1 MVVRRFAL
9 SVGITVLLVAAL
21 AMACSSSDE
30 GDEGTAA
37 TGSSGGQSDSSAA
50 AAAANRQ
57 DDVPTDEAGY
67 KLTQAFETNIQVTST
82 AFNEKRR
89 IPKTNA
95 CREVDFVTGIP
106 SINVKQARENK
117 STPLTWGELPEGTVS
132 VALVVDSDQGTTV
145 GVHKPV
151 YLDPSYFDKFKLGA
165 KWTHWVI
172 WNIPADV
179 KGLDE
184 GVSTTTAALPDIGP
198 QTMQGTN
205 SELEIGYY
213 GPCPPPA
220 VVYHG
225 RPAVD
230 QVKFTY
236 TFTLYALD
244 KMIEGLGPET
254 TKDTLLKAID
264 GSILG
269 SGVVVGEHTATII
282 KKAG

>member
-1 MVVRRFAL
+1 MAPRRFAL
-9 SVGITVLLVAAL
+9 LVGTVVLLVAAL
-21 AMACSSSDE
+21 AMACSSSDD
-30 GDEGTAA
+30 GDGGTAA
-37 TGSSGGQSDSSAA
+37 TESSGGESGAQPAA
-50 AAAANRQ
+50 AADRQ
-57 DDVPTDEAGY
+57 YDVPTDEAGY
-67 KLTQAFETNIQVTST
+67 KLTQTFETNIQVTST
-82 AFNEKRR
+82 VFNEKRR

-95 CREVDFVTGIP
+95 CREVEFVTGVP
-106 SINVKQARENK
+106 STNVKTPRENK
-117 STPLTWGELPEGTVS
+117 STPLTWGDLPEGTVS
-132 VALVVDSDQGTTV
+132 VAIVVDSDQGTTV

-151 YLDPSYFDKFKLGA
+151 YLDPSYFDQFKQGA
-165 KWTHWVI
+165 KWVHWVI

-179 KGLDE
+179 KGLEE

-230 QVKFTY
+230 QVNFTY

-244 KMIEGLGPET
+244 KVIEGLGPET
-254 TKDTLLKAID
+254 TKDALLKTID

-269 SGVVVGEHTATII
+269 SGVAVGEHTATII

>member
-1 MVVRRFAL
+1 MIRRRFAL
-9 SVGITVLLVAAL
+9 MVGIMAMFVAAL
-21 AMACSSSDE
+21 AIACSSSDGGAE
-30 GDEGTAA
+30 TGVAGDEPGAPP
-37 TGSSGGQSDSSAA
+37 AA
-50 AAAANRQ
+50 AA
-57 DDVPTDEAGY
+57 DEESEVPTDEAGY
-67 KLTQAFETNIQVTST
+67 QLVQKFETNVQVTST

-89 IPKTNA
+89 ISKTNA
-95 CREVDFVTGIP
+95 CVEVEFVTGAP
-106 SINVKQARENK
+106 STNVKSKRENK
-117 STPLTWGELPEGTVS
+117 SAPLTWGELPEGTVS

-151 YLDPSYFDKFKLGA
+151 YLDPTYFDKFKKGA
-165 KWTHWVI
+165 KWVHWVI
-172 WNIPADV
+172 WNVPADAG
-179 KGLDE
+179 GLDE
-184 GVSTTTAALPDIGP
+184 GVPTTTAALPDVGP
-198 QTMQGTN
+198 QAMQGTN

-220 VVYHG
+220 TVYHG

-244 KMIEGLGPET
+244 KVIEGLGAET
-254 TKDTLLKAID
+254 TKDALLKAID

-269 SGVVVGEHTATII
+269 SGVAVGEHTATII

>member
-1 MVVRRFAL
+1 MIRRRFAL
-9 SVGITVLLVAAL
+9 MFGIMALFVAAL
-21 AMACSSSDE
+21 AIACSSSDGGAE
-30 GDEGTAA
+30 TGAAGDEPGAPP
-37 TGSSGGQSDSSAA
+37 AA
-50 AAAANRQ
+50 AA
-57 DDVPTDEAGY
+57 DEESDVPTDEAGY
-67 KLTQAFETNIQVTST
+67 QLVQKFETNVQVTST
-82 AFNEKRR
+82 AFDEKRR

-95 CREVDFVTGIP
+95 CVEVEFITGAP
-106 SINVKQARENK
+106 STNVKSKRENK

-151 YLDPSYFDKFKLGA
+151 YLDPTYFDKFKKGA
-165 KWTHWVI
+165 KWVHWVI
-172 WNIPADV
+172 WNIPADAG
-179 KGLDE
+179 GLE
-184 GVSTTTAALPDIGP
+184 QGAPTTTAALPDIGP

-205 SELEIGYY
+205 SELEVGYY

-220 VVYHG
+220 TVYHG

-244 KMIEGLGPET
+244 KVIEGLGAET
-254 TKDTLLKAID
+254 TKDALLKAID

-269 SGVVVGEHTATII
+269 SGVAVGEHTATII
-282 KKAG
+282 KKAS

>member
-1 MVVRRFAL
+1 MIRRRFAL
-9 SVGITVLLVAAL
+9 MFGIMAMFVAAL
-21 AMACSSSDE
+21 AIACSSSDGGAE
-30 GDEGTAA
+30 TGAAGDEPGAPP
-37 TGSSGGQSDSSAA
+37 AA
-50 AAAANRQ
+50 AA
-57 DDVPTDEAGY
+57 DDESDVPTGEAGY
-67 KLTQAFETNIQVTST
+67 QLVQKFETNVQVTST
-82 AFNEKRR
+82 AFDEKRR
-89 IPKTNA
+89 IPKKNA
-95 CREVDFVTGIP
+95 CIEVEFVTGAP
-106 SINVKQARENK
+106 STNVKSKRENK

-151 YLDPSYFDKFKLGA
+151 YLDPTYFDKFKKGA
-165 KWTHWVI
+165 KWVHWVI
-172 WNIPADV
+172 WNVPADAG
-179 KGLDE
+179 GLDE
-184 GVSTTTAALPDIGP
+184 GVPTTTAALPDVGP
-198 QTMQGTN
+198 QAMQGTN

-220 VVYHG
+220 TVYHG

-244 KMIEGLGPET
+244 KVIEGLGAET
-254 TKDTLLKAID
+254 TKDALLKAID

-269 SGVVVGEHTATII
+269 SGVAVGEHTATII

>member
-1 MVVRRFAL
+1 MP
-9 SVGITVLLVAAL
+9 
-21 AMACSSSDE
+21 
-30 GDEGTAA
+30 
-37 TGSSGGQSDSSAA
+37 TG
-50 AAAANRQ
+50 
-57 DDVPTDEAGY
+57 EAGY
-67 KLTQAFETNIQVTST
+67 QLVQKFETNVQVTST
-82 AFNEKRR
+82 AFDEKRR

-95 CREVDFVTGIP
+95 CVEVEFITGAP
-106 SINVKQARENK
+106 STNVKSKRENK
-117 STPLTWGELPEGTVS
+117 STPLTWGDLPEGTVS

-151 YLDPSYFDKFKLGA
+151 YLDPTYFDKFQKGA
-165 KWTHWVI
+165 KWVHWVI
-172 WNIPADV
+172 WNIPADAG
-179 KGLDE
+179 GLE
-184 GVSTTTAALPDIGP
+184 QGAPTTTAALPDIGP

-205 SELEIGYY
+205 SELEVGYY

-220 VVYHG
+220 TVYHG

-244 KMIEGLGPET
+244 KVIEGLGAET
-254 TKDTLLKAID
+254 TKDALLKAID

-269 SGVVVGEHTATII
+269 SGVAVGEHTATII

>member
-1 MVVRRFAL
+1 MIRRRFAL
-9 SVGITVLLVAAL
+9 MFGIMALFVAAL
-21 AMACSSSDE
+21 AMACSSSDD
-30 GDEGTAA
+30 GDTGQAA
-37 TGSSGGQSDSSAA
+37 GGSSGDQSASSAA
-50 AAAANRQ
+50 AAADAQ
-57 DDVPTDEAGY
+57 SEVPTDEAGY
-67 KLTQAFETNIQVTST
+67 QLVQTFETNVQVTST

-89 IPKTNA
+89 ISKTNA
-95 CREVDFVTGIP
+95 CVEVEFVTGAP
-106 SINVKQARENK
+106 STNVKAKRENK

-151 YLDPSYFDKFKLGA
+151 YLDPTYFDKFKKGA
-165 KWTHWVI
+165 KWVHWVI
-172 WNIPADV
+172 WNIPADAG
-179 KGLDE
+179 GLE
-184 GVSTTTAALPDIGP
+184 QGAPTTTAALLDIGP

-205 SELEIGYY
+205 SELEVGYY

-220 VVYHG
+220 TVYHG

-230 QVKFTY
+230 QVNFTY

-244 KMIEGLGPET
+244 KVIEGLGAET
-254 TKDTLLKAID
+254 TKDALLKAID

-269 SGVVVGEHTATII
+269 SGVAVGEHTATII

>member
-1 MVVRRFAL
+1 MALRRLAIL
-9 SVGITVLLVAAL
+9 TGIMALLVAAL
-21 AMACSSSDE
+21 AMACSSTDD
-30 GDEGTAA
+30 GDGGTAS
-37 TGSSGGQSDSSAA
+37 TESSGGESDASAA
-50 AAAANRQ
+50 AAADRQ

-67 KLTQAFETNIQVTST
+67 QLVQTFSADIQVTST
-82 AFNEKRR
+82 VFNEKRR

-95 CREVDFVTGIP
+95 CKEVDFVAGVP
-106 SINVKQARENK
+106 STNTKTPRENK
-117 STPLTWGELPEGTVS
+117 SPPLTWGNLPEGTVS

-151 YLDPSYFDKFKLGA
+151 YLDPSYFDRFKLGA
-165 KWTHWVI
+165 KWAHWVI

-184 GVSTTTAALPDIGP
+184 GVPTTTAALPDIGP
-198 QTMQGTN
+198 QAMQGTN

-254 TKDTLLKAID
+254 TKDQLLKAID

-269 SGVVVGEHTATII
+269 SGVAVGEHTATII

>member
-1 MVVRRFAL
+1 MIRRRFAL
-9 SVGITVLLVAAL
+9 MFGIMALFVAAL
-21 AMACSSSDE
+21 AIACSSSDGGAE
-30 GDEGTAA
+30 TGAAGDEPGAPP
-37 TGSSGGQSDSSAA
+37 AA
-50 AAAANRQ
+50 AA
-57 DDVPTDEAGY
+57 DDESDVPTGEAGY
-67 KLTQAFETNIQVTST
+67 QLVQKFETNVQVTST
-82 AFNEKRR
+82 AFDEKRR

-95 CREVDFVTGIP
+95 CVEVEFITGAP
-106 SINVKQARENK
+106 STNVKSKRENK

-151 YLDPSYFDKFKLGA
+151 YLDPTYFDKFKKGA
-165 KWTHWVI
+165 KWVHWVI
-172 WNIPADV
+172 WNIPADAG
-179 KGLDE
+179 GLE
-184 GVSTTTAALPDIGP
+184 QGAPTTTAALPDIGP

-205 SELEIGYY
+205 SELEVGYY

-220 VVYHG
+220 TVYHG

-244 KMIEGLGPET
+244 KVIEGLGAET
-254 TKDTLLKAID
+254 TKDALLKAID

-269 SGVVVGEHTATII
+269 SGVAVGEHTATII
-282 KKAG
+282 KKAS

>member
-1 MVVRRFAL
+1 MIRRRFAL
-9 SVGITVLLVAAL
+9 MFGIMALFVAAL
-21 AMACSSSDE
+21 AIACSSSDGGAE
-30 GDEGTAA
+30 TGAAGDEPGAPP
-37 TGSSGGQSDSSAA
+37 AA
-50 AAAANRQ
+50 AA
-57 DDVPTDEAGY
+57 DEESDVPTDEAGY
-67 KLTQAFETNIQVTST
+67 QLVQKFETNVQVTST

-89 IPKTNA
+89 ISKTNA
-95 CREVDFVTGIP
+95 CVEVEFVTGAP
-106 SINVKQARENK
+106 STNVKSKRENK

-151 YLDPSYFDKFKLGA
+151 YLDPTYFDKFKKGA
-165 KWTHWVI
+165 KWVHWVI
-172 WNIPADV
+172 WNVPADAG
-179 KGLDE
+179 GLDE
-184 GVSTTTAALPDIGP
+184 GVPTTTAALPDVGP
-198 QTMQGTN
+198 QAMQGTN

-220 VVYHG
+220 TVYHG

-244 KMIEGLGPET
+244 KVIEGLGPET
-254 TKDTLLKAID
+254 TKDALLKAID

-269 SGVVVGEHTATII
+269 VGVAVGEHTATII
-282 KKAG
+282 KKAS

>member
-1 MVVRRFAL
+1 MIRRRFAL
-9 SVGITVLLVAAL
+9 MFGIMAMFVAAL
-21 AMACSSSDE
+21 AIACSSSDGGAE
-30 GDEGTAA
+30 TGAAGDEPGAPP
-37 TGSSGGQSDSSAA
+37 AA
-50 AAAANRQ
+50 AA
-57 DDVPTDEAGY
+57 DDESDVPTGEAGY
-67 KLTQAFETNIQVTST
+67 QLVQKFETNVQVTST
-82 AFNEKRR
+82 AFDEKRR

-95 CREVDFVTGIP
+95 CVEVEFVTGAP
-106 SINVKQARENK
+106 STNVKSKRENK

-151 YLDPSYFDKFKLGA
+151 YLDPTYFDKFKKGA
-165 KWTHWVI
+165 KWVHWVI
-172 WNIPADV
+172 WNVPADAG
-179 KGLDE
+179 GLDE
-184 GVSTTTAALPDIGP
+184 GVPTTTAALVDIGP
-198 QTMQGTN
+198 QAMQGTN
-205 SELEIGYY
+205 SELEVGYY

-220 VVYHG
+220 TVYHG

-244 KMIEGLGPET
+244 KVIEGLGPET
-254 TKDTLLKAID
+254 TKDALLKAID

-269 SGVVVGEHTATII
+269 SGVAVGEHTATII

>member
-1 MVVRRFAL
+1 MVRRKLAL
-9 SVGITVLLVAAL
+9 MVGITVLLLGAL
-21 AMACSSSDE
+21 AMACSS
-30 GDEGTAA
+30 GDGGAA
-37 TGSSGGQSDSSAA
+37 TGASGDEPAQAA
-50 AAAANRQ
+50 AAAAADRQ
-57 DDVPTDEAGY
+57 EDVPTDEAGY
-67 KLTQAFETNIQVTST
+67 KLTQTFETNIQVTST
-82 AFNEKRR
+82 VFNAKRR
-89 IPKTNA
+89 IPKPNA
-95 CREVDFVTGIP
+95 CLEVEFITGAP
-106 SINVKQARENK
+106 STNVKAKRENK
-117 STPLTWGELPEGTVS
+117 STPLTWGELPAGTVS
-132 VALVVDSDQGTTV
+132 VALVVDSDQFTTV

-151 YLDPSYFDKFKLGA
+151 YLDPSYFDKFKQGA
-165 KWTHWVI
+165 KWVHWVI

-184 GVSTTTAALPDIGP
+184 GIATTTAALPDIGP

-205 SELEIGYY
+205 SELEVGYY

-220 VVYHG
+220 TVYHG

-254 TKDTLLKAID
+254 TKDALLKAID

-269 SGVVVGEHTATII
+269 SGVTVGEHTATII

>member
-1 MVVRRFAL
+1 MIRRRFAL
-9 SVGITVLLVAAL
+9 MFGIMALFVAAL
-21 AMACSSSDE
+21 AIACSSSDGGAE
-30 GDEGTAA
+30 TGAAGDEPGAPP
-37 TGSSGGQSDSSAA
+37 AA
-50 AAAANRQ
+50 AA
-57 DDVPTDEAGY
+57 DEESDVPTDEAGY
-67 KLTQAFETNIQVTST
+67 QLVQKFETNVQVTST

-89 IPKTNA
+89 ISKTNA
-95 CREVDFVTGIP
+95 CVEVEFITGAP
-106 SINVKQARENK
+106 STNVKSKRENK
-117 STPLTWGELPEGTVS
+117 STPLTWGDLPEGTVS

-151 YLDPSYFDKFKLGA
+151 YLDPTYFDKFQKGA
-165 KWTHWVI
+165 KWVHWVI
-172 WNIPADV
+172 WNIPADAG
-179 KGLDE
+179 GLE
-184 GVSTTTAALPDIGP
+184 QGAPTTTAALPDIGP

-205 SELEIGYY
+205 SELEVGYY

-220 VVYHG
+220 TVYHG

-244 KMIEGLGPET
+244 KVIEGLGAET
-254 TKDTLLKAID
+254 TKDALLKAID

-269 SGVVVGEHTATII
+269 SGVAVGEHTATII

>member
-9 SVGITVLLVAAL
+9 LVGIMVLLAAAL
-21 AMACSSSDE
+21 AMACSS
-30 GDEGTAA
+30 GDDGGGGTAS
-37 TGSSGGQSDSSAA
+37 TDSSGGEDASA

-57 DDVPTDEAGY
+57 EDVPTDEAGY
-67 KLTQAFETNIQVTST
+67 QLVQAVDVNIQVTST

-95 CREVDFVTGIP
+95 CLEVEFITGVP
-106 SINVKQARENK
+106 STNVKSKRENK
-117 STPLTWGELPEGTVS
+117 SPPLTWGDLPAGTVS

-151 YLDPSYFDKFKLGA
+151 YLDPSYFDKFKQGA
-165 KWTHWVI
+165 KWAHWLI

-179 KGLDE
+179 NGLEE
-184 GVSTTTAALPDIGP
+184 GVSTTAALPDIGP

-220 VVYHG
+220 TVYHG

-254 TKDTLLKAID
+254 TKDQLLKAID

-269 SGVVVGEHTATII
+269 SGVAVGEHTATII

>member
-1 MVVRRFAL
+1 MIRRRFAL
-9 SVGITVLLVAAL
+9 MFGIMAMFVAAL
-21 AMACSSSDE
+21 AIACSSSDGGAE
-30 GDEGTAA
+30 TGAAGDEPGAPP
-37 TGSSGGQSDSSAA
+37 AA
-50 AAAANRQ
+50 AA
-57 DDVPTDEAGY
+57 DDESDVPTGEAGY
-67 KLTQAFETNIQVTST
+67 QLVQKFETNVQVTST
-82 AFNEKRR
+82 AFDEKRR
-89 IPKTNA
+89 IPKKNA
-95 CREVDFVTGIP
+95 CIEVEFVTGAP
-106 SINVKQARENK
+106 STNVKSKRENK

-151 YLDPSYFDKFKLGA
+151 YLDPTYFDKFQKGA
-165 KWTHWVI
+165 KWVHWVI
-172 WNIPADV
+172 WNVPADAG
-179 KGLDE
+179 GLDE
-184 GVSTTTAALPDIGP
+184 GVPTTTAALPDVGP
-198 QTMQGTN
+198 QAMQGTN

-220 VVYHG
+220 TVYHG

-244 KMIEGLGPET
+244 KVIEGLGAET
-254 TKDTLLKAID
+254 TKDALLKAID

-269 SGVVVGEHTATII
+269 SGVAVGEHTATII

>member
-1 MVVRRFAL
+1 MAPRRFAL
-9 SVGITVLLVAAL
+9 LVGIMVLLVAAL
-21 AMACSSSDE
+21 AMACSSTDD
-30 GDEGTAA
+30 GDGGTAA
-37 TGSSGGQSDSSAA
+37 TESSGEESGGQPAA
-50 AAAANRQ
+50 AADRQ
-57 DDVPTDEAGY
+57 YDVPTDEAGY
-67 KLTQAFETNIQVTST
+67 KLTQTFETNIQVTST
-82 AFNEKRR
+82 VFNEKRR
-89 IPKTNA
+89 IPKTNS
-95 CREVDFVTGIP
+95 CLEVDFVTGVP
-106 SINVKQARENK
+106 STNVKTPRENK
-117 STPLTWGELPEGTVS
+117 STPLTWGDLPEGTVS

-151 YLDPSYFDKFKLGA
+151 YLDPSYFDKFKQGA
-165 KWTHWVI
+165 KWVHWVI

-179 KGLDE
+179 KGLEE
-184 GVSTTTAALPDIGP
+184 GVSTTTAALTDIGP

-244 KMIEGLGPET
+244 KMIEGLGSET
-254 TKDTLLKAID
+254 TKDGLLKAID

-269 SGVVVGEHTATII
+269 SGVTVGEHTATII

>member
-1 MVVRRFAL
+1 MAPRTFAL
-9 SVGITVLLVAAL
+9 MVGITMLLLAAL
-21 AMACSSSDE
+21 AMACSSSDD
-30 GDEGTAA
+30 GDGGAGGTAA
-37 TGSSGGQSDSSAA
+37 TESSGAQPAA
-50 AAAANRQ
+50 ADDRQ
-57 DDVPTDEAGY
+57 EDVPTDEAGY
-67 KLTQAFETNIQVTST
+67 KLTQTFETNIQVTST
-82 AFNEKRR
+82 VFNAKRR
-89 IPKTNA
+89 IPKPNA
-95 CREVDFVTGIP
+95 CLEVEFITGAP
-106 SINVKQARENK
+106 STNVKAKRENK
-117 STPLTWGELPEGTVS
+117 STPLTWGELPAGTVS
-132 VALVVDSDQGTTV
+132 VALVVDSDQFTTV

-151 YLDPSYFDKFKLGA
+151 YLDPSYFDKFKQGA
-165 KWTHWVI
+165 KWVHWVI

-184 GVSTTTAALPDIGP
+184 GIATTTAALPDIGP

-205 SELEIGYY
+205 SELEVGYY

-220 VVYHG
+220 TVYHG

-254 TKDTLLKAID
+254 TKDALLKAID

-269 SGVVVGEHTATII
+269 SGVTVGEHTATII

>member
-1 MVVRRFAL
+1 MIRRRFAL
-9 SVGITVLLVAAL
+9 MFGIMAMFVAAL
-21 AMACSSSDE
+21 AIACSSSDGGAE
-30 GDEGTAA
+30 TGAAGDEPGAPP
-37 TGSSGGQSDSSAA
+37 AA
-50 AAAANRQ
+50 AA
-57 DDVPTDEAGY
+57 DDESDVPTGEAGY
-67 KLTQAFETNIQVTST
+67 QLVQKFETNVQVTST
-82 AFNEKRR
+82 AFDEKRR

-95 CREVDFVTGIP
+95 CVEVEFVTGAP
-106 SINVKQARENK
+106 STNVKSKRENK

-151 YLDPSYFDKFKLGA
+151 YLDPTYFDKFKKGA
-165 KWTHWVI
+165 KWVHWVI
-172 WNIPADV
+172 WNVPADAG
-179 KGLDE
+179 GLDE
-184 GVSTTTAALPDIGP
+184 GVPTTTAALVDIGP
-198 QTMQGTN
+198 QAMQGTN
-205 SELEIGYY
+205 SELEVGYY

-220 VVYHG
+220 TVYHG

-244 KMIEGLGPET
+244 KVIEGLGAET
-254 TKDTLLKAID
+254 TKDALLKAID

-269 SGVVVGEHTATII
+269 SGVAVGEHTATII

>member
-1 MVVRRFAL
+1 MIRRRFAL
-9 SVGITVLLVAAL
+9 MVGIMAMFVAAL
-21 AMACSSSDE
+21 AIACSSSDGGAE
-30 GDEGTAA
+30 TGAAGDEPGAPP
-37 TGSSGGQSDSSAA
+37 AA
-50 AAAANRQ
+50 AA
-57 DDVPTDEAGY
+57 DEESDVPTDEAGY
-67 KLTQAFETNIQVTST
+67 QLVQKFETNVQVTST

-89 IPKTNA
+89 ISKTNA
-95 CREVDFVTGIP
+95 CVEVEFVTGAP
-106 SINVKQARENK
+106 STNVKSKRENK

-151 YLDPSYFDKFKLGA
+151 YLDPTYFDKFKKGA
-165 KWTHWVI
+165 KWVHWVI
-172 WNIPADV
+172 WNVPADAG
-179 KGLDE
+179 GLDE
-184 GVSTTTAALPDIGP
+184 GVPTTTAALPDVGP
-198 QTMQGTN
+198 QAMQGTN

-220 VVYHG
+220 TVYHG

-244 KMIEGLGPET
+244 KVIEGLGAET
-254 TKDTLLKAID
+254 TKDALLKAID

-269 SGVVVGEHTATII
+269 SGVAVGEHTATII

>member
-1 MVVRRFAL
+1 MAPRRFAL
-9 SVGITVLLVAAL
+9 LVGIMVLLVAAL
-21 AMACSSSDE
+21 AMACSSSDD
-30 GDEGTAA
+30 GDGGTAA
-37 TGSSGGQSDSSAA
+37 TESSGGESGAQPAA
-50 AAAANRQ
+50 AADRQ
-57 DDVPTDEAGY
+57 YDVPTDEAGY
-67 KLTQAFETNIQVTST
+67 KLTQTFETNIQVTST
-82 AFNEKRR
+82 VFNEKRR

-95 CREVDFVTGIP
+95 CREVEFVTGVP
-106 SINVKQARENK
+106 STNVKTPRENK
-117 STPLTWGELPEGTVS
+117 STPLTWGDLPEGTVS
-132 VALVVDSDQGTTV
+132 VAIVVDSDQGTTV

-151 YLDPSYFDKFKLGA
+151 YLDPSYFDKFKQGA
-165 KWTHWVI
+165 KWVHWVI

-179 KGLDE
+179 KGLEE

-230 QVKFTY
+230 QVNFTY

-244 KMIEGLGPET
+244 KVIEGLGPET
-254 TKDTLLKAID
+254 TKDALLKTID

-269 SGVVVGEHTATII
+269 SGVAVGEHTATII

>member
-1 MVVRRFAL
+1 MVRRRFAL
-9 SVGITVLLVAAL
+9 MVGITALLTAAL
-21 AMACSSSDE
+21 AIACSSGDGGAATDAS
-30 GDEGTAA
+30 GDEPA
-37 TGSSGGQSDSSAA
+37 QAA
-50 AAAANRQ
+50 AAAADAQ
-57 DDVPTDEAGY
+57 SEVPTDEAGY
-67 KLTQAFETNIQVTST
+67 QLVQKFETNIQVTST
-82 AFNEKRR
+82 VFNEKRR

-95 CREVDFVTGIP
+95 CIEVEFVTGAP
-106 SINVKQARENK
+106 STNVKTKRENK
-117 STPLTWGELPEGTVS
+117 STPLTWGELPAGTVS

-151 YLDPSYFDKFKLGA
+151 YLDPTYFDQFKKGA
-165 KWTHWVI
+165 KWVHWVI
-172 WNIPADV
+172 WNIPADA
-179 KGLDE
+179 GGIDE
-184 GVSTTTAALPDIGP
+184 GVPTTTAALADIGP
-198 QTMQGTN
+198 STMQGTN

-220 VVYHG
+220 TVYHG

-244 KMIEGLGPET
+244 KVIEGLGPET
-254 TKDTLLKAID
+254 TKDALLKAID

-269 SGVVVGEHTATII
+269 SGVAVGEHTATII

>member
-1 MVVRRFAL
+1 MIRRRFAL
-9 SVGITVLLVAAL
+9 MFGIMALFVAAL
-21 AMACSSSDE
+21 AIACSSSDGGAE
-30 GDEGTAA
+30 TGAAGDEPGAPP
-37 TGSSGGQSDSSAA
+37 AA
-50 AAAANRQ
+50 AA
-57 DDVPTDEAGY
+57 DEESDVPTDEAGY
-67 KLTQAFETNIQVTST
+67 QLVQKFETNVQVTST
-82 AFNEKRR
+82 AFDEKRR

-95 CREVDFVTGIP
+95 CVEVEFITGAP
-106 SINVKQARENK
+106 STNVKSKRENK

-151 YLDPSYFDKFKLGA
+151 YLDPTYFDKFKKGA
-165 KWTHWVI
+165 KWVHWVI
-172 WNIPADV
+172 WNIPADAG
-179 KGLDE
+179 GLE
-184 GVSTTTAALPDIGP
+184 QGAPTTTAALPDIGP

-205 SELEIGYY
+205 SELEVGYY

-220 VVYHG
+220 TVYHG

-244 KMIEGLGPET
+244 KVIEGLGAET
-254 TKDTLLKAID
+254 TKDALLKAID

-269 SGVVVGEHTATII
+269 SGVAVGEHTATII

>member
-1 MVVRRFAL
+1 MIRRRFAL
-9 SVGITVLLVAAL
+9 MFGIMALFVAAL
-21 AMACSSSDE
+21 AIACSSSDGGAE
-30 GDEGTAA
+30 TGAAGDEPGAPP
-37 TGSSGGQSDSSAA
+37 AA
-50 AAAANRQ
+50 AA
-57 DDVPTDEAGY
+57 DDESDVPTGEAGY
-67 KLTQAFETNIQVTST
+67 QLVQKFETNVQVTST
-82 AFNEKRR
+82 AFDEKRR

-95 CREVDFVTGIP
+95 CVEVEFITGAP
-106 SINVKQARENK
+106 STNVKSKRENK
-117 STPLTWGELPEGTVS
+117 STPLTWGDLPEGTVS

-151 YLDPSYFDKFKLGA
+151 YLDPTYFDKFQKGA
-165 KWTHWVI
+165 KWVHWVI
-172 WNIPADV
+172 WNIPADAG
-179 KGLDE
+179 GLE
-184 GVSTTTAALPDIGP
+184 QGAPTTTAALPDIGP

-205 SELEIGYY
+205 SELEVGYY

-220 VVYHG
+220 TVYHG

-244 KMIEGLGPET
+244 KVIEGLGAET
-254 TKDTLLKAID
+254 TKDALLKAID

-269 SGVVVGEHTATII
+269 SGVAVGEHTATII

>member
-1 MVVRRFAL
+1 MIRRRFAL
-9 SVGITVLLVAAL
+9 MVGIMAMFVAAL
-21 AMACSSSDE
+21 AIACSSSDGGAE
-30 GDEGTAA
+30 TGAAGDEPGAPP
-37 TGSSGGQSDSSAA
+37 AA
-50 AAAANRQ
+50 AA
-57 DDVPTDEAGY
+57 DDESDVPTGEAGY
-67 KLTQAFETNIQVTST
+67 QLVQKFETNVQVTST
-82 AFNEKRR
+82 AFDEKRR
-89 IPKTNA
+89 IPKKNA
-95 CREVDFVTGIP
+95 CIEVEFVTGAP
-106 SINVKQARENK
+106 STNVKSKRENK

-151 YLDPSYFDKFKLGA
+151 YLDPTYFDKFKKGA
-165 KWTHWVI
+165 KWVHWVI
-172 WNIPADV
+172 WNVPADAG
-179 KGLDE
+179 GLDE
-184 GVSTTTAALPDIGP
+184 GVPTTTAALPDVGP
-198 QTMQGTN
+198 QAMQGTN

-220 VVYHG
+220 TVYHG

-244 KMIEGLGPET
+244 KVIEGLGAET
-254 TKDTLLKAID
+254 TKDALLKAID

-269 SGVVVGEHTATII
+269 SGVAVGEHTATII

>member
-1 MVVRRFAL
+1 MTRFAL
-9 SVGITVLLVAAL
+9 MFGISTLLVTAL
-21 AMACSSSDE
+21 AMACSSTDE
-30 GDEGTAA
+30 GDAGGTAA
-37 TGSSGGQSDSSAA
+37 TESSGGESGAPAA
-50 AAAANRQ
+50 AADRQ
-57 DDVPTDEAGY
+57 EDTPTDEAGY
-67 KLTQAFETNIQVTST
+67 QLVQAVDMNIQVTST

-95 CREVDFVTGIP
+95 CREVEFITGVP
-106 SINVKQARENK
+106 STNVKTPRENK
-117 STPLTWGELPEGTVS
+117 SPPLTWGELPEGTVS

-165 KWTHWVI
+165 KWAHWVI
-172 WNIPADV
+172 WNIPVDV
-179 KGLDE
+179 KGLEE

-220 VVYHG
+220 TVYHG

-254 TKDTLLKAID
+254 TKDQLLRAID

-269 SGVVVGEHTATII
+269 SGVAVGEHTATII